1 MMTDGKIVVSQMVE
15 DVVLTK
21 AFLIKGKVE
30 GKFHRLSKLLNTYGR
45 NFLVLSGATM
55 IDLVRGETIRTPKV
69 HVNLNEIVLAHELVE
84 TSGDF
89 YQKNLASEGGKDK
102 SVRIRAFH
110 HGAANLEFTGL
121 IRPGAYE
128 AQALESRFFVMED
141 CSIRGFDPEMGRDF
155 QKLEKLPYAI
165 LRKEAISYIYDFS
178 QGT

>member
-1 MMTDGKIVVSQMVE
+1 MTDGKNALSQMVE
-15 DVVLTK
+15 DVILTR
-21 AFLIKGKVE
+21 AFLIKGKVQ

-55 IDLVRGETIRTPKV
+55 IDLARGETIQTPKV
-69 HVNLNEIVLAHELVE
+69 HINLSEIVLAHELVE

-89 YQKNLASEGGKDK
+89 YQKTLASEGVSDK

-110 HGAANLEFTGL
+110 HGGVNLEFTGL

-128 AQALESRFFVMED
+128 AQALESKFFVMED
-141 CSIRGFDPEMGRDF
+141 CSIRGFDPEMGKDF
-155 QKLEKLPYAI
+155 QQLEKLPYAI